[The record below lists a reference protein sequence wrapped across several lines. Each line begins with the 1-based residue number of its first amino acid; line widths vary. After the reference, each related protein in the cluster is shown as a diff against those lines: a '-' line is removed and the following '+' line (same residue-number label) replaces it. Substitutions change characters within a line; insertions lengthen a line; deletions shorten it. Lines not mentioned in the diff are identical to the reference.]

1 MSPRMI
7 QVFPSRVRK
16 GAFINY
22 AYLVKDATGEAIL
35 VDPGAE
41 FDTLVRSINSAQ
53 ARLKGILLTHHH
65 ADHSGL
71 AGEFAA
77 WAGVPVF
84 MSRCEI
90 EFYRF
95 NCTNLMPVEPDLPFF
110 SAGMEIMPLHTP
122 GHTAGSTCYGIG
134 NYLFSGD
141 TLFIEGCGMCF
152 GRGSDPID
160 LHESLRKL
168 RIKVSHNAIVYP
180 GHSYGAEPGV
190 TFAEILRDNIY
201 FHLNID
207 DFIRFRMRNN
217 QTKLFDFK

>member
-1 MSPRMI
+1 MSPEMI

-16 GAFINY
+16 GAFVNY
-22 AYLVKDATGEAIL
+22 TYLVRDDTGAAVL

-41 FDTLVRSINSAQ
+41 FDTLSRSIINAQ
-53 ARLKGILLTHHH
+53 ANLKGILLTHHH
-65 ADHSGL
+65 ADHTGL

-84 MSRCEI
+84 MSRREI

-95 NCTNLMPVEPDLPFF
+95 SCTNLTPVEPDFPFF

-122 GHTAGSTCYGIG
+122 GHTIGSTCYGIG

-152 GRGSDPID
+152 GRGSDPIN

-168 RIKVSHNAIVYP
+168 RMMVNPSARVYP
-180 GHSYGAEPGV
+180 GHSYGAEPGAP
-190 TFAEILRDNIY
+190 FAQILRDNIY
-201 FHLNID
+201 FHLNVN

-217 QTKLFDFK
+217 QNRLFDFK